1 MGESPKAFTG
11 NQQQSYSRAPAI
23 PPVAYHLGGSD
34 FRCPSL
40 KQTSSFGKQSIG
52 HFRRGAEVK
61 FAQEKRFGQN
71 MRTTAGPN
79 CKQISSMGNQVV
91 SQKRTAGTSTFGTS
105 TRAGA
110 LRLYAIYSC
119 KK

>member
-1 MGESPKAFTG
+1 
-11 NQQQSYSRAPAI
+11 
-23 PPVAYHLGGSD
+23 
-34 FRCPSL
+34 L
-40 KQTSSFGKQSIG
+40 KQTSSFGKQPTG

-71 MRTTAGPN
+71 LRPAAGPN
-79 CKQISSMGNQVV
+79 LKQMSSMGQQVV
-91 SQKRTAGTSTFGTS
+91 SQKRSAGASSFGTS

>member
-1 MGESPKAFTG
+1 
-11 NQQQSYSRAPAI
+11 
-23 PPVAYHLGGSD
+23 
-34 FRCPSL
+34 
-40 KQTSSFGKQSIG
+40 
-52 HFRRGAEVK
+52 
-61 FAQEKRFGQN
+61 

-91 SQKRTAGTSTFGTS
+91 SQKRTAGASTFGTS